1 MKEQTEELNMEG
13 HTDKSKMEKLTEELK
28 EMALTLGAFK
38 VGIATTETLAG
49 GPPSAD
55 LTYVLPGAKSAVV
68 FALAFDQNLIEPYI
82 GSYDPLISLVIDIQY
97 QSYYFFRFHMTLL
110 SRHIPELHIAEAL
123 LKMPYPIHCIQLY
136 RAFLYVSHL

>member
-1 MKEQTEELNMEG
+1 MEEQAE
-13 HTDKSKMEKLTEELK
+13 KSKMEKLTEELK

-68 FALAFDQNLIEPYI
+68 FDIAFDQKP
-82 GSYDPLISLVIDIQY
+82 
-97 QSYYFFRFHMTLL
+97 
-110 SRHIPELHIAEAL
+110 
-123 LKMPYPIHCIQLY
+123 K
-136 RAFLYVSHL
+136 

>member
-1 MKEQTEELNMEG
+1 MEEQTEELKLEEQ
-13 HTDKSKMEKLTEELK
+13 TEEPKTQEQTEKSKIEKLSEELK

-68 FALAFDQNLIEPYI
+68 CPGFDNLIDPYFKRTI
-82 GSYDPLISLVIDIQY
+82 KRSTLIKCGSPPLP
-97 QSYYFFRFHMTLL
+97 TG
-110 SRHIPELHIAEAL
+110 
-123 LKMPYPIHCIQLY
+123 
-136 RAFLYVSHL
+136 